1 VLVALVG
8 NPNCGKT
15 AVFNRLTG
23 AREKVGNYAGV
34 TVERK
39 AGALT
44 TSSGRA
50 VQVLDLPGTYS
61 FRTLSVDEAVAR
73 DVCLG
78 ERPGEGLPD
87 LLICVVDA
95 TNLRLNLRFALE
107 VRDLGRPMVVA
118 LNQMDAAARRGIT
131 IDVDRLAAGLGV
143 PVIPTVA
150 IRRGG
155 VDELVRRFDEAL
167 PAAPPRRT
175 VERAALHDEV
185 RALLDLAVTVP
196 RRTSELDDRIDRWVL
211 HPVFGLVLLA
221 VTLFLTFQAVYVGA
235 APFMDGLEAGV
246 GWVGERVGAGM
257 ADGPLRDL
265 LVEGVIAGV
274 GSVVVFLPQI
284 LILFAFILVLEESG
298 YLPRAAFL
306 LDRFMAGAGLTGRSF
321 IPLLSSF
328 ACAVPGI
335 MATRSI
341 RDPWERLAAILVAP
355 LMTCSARLPVY
366 ALLIG
371 AFIPDHRLAGFVSLQ
386 GLVLFGLYAAAVA
399 SAMAVA
405 FTMSRLR
412 GAHVEP
418 TLLLELPSYHRPDP
432 TAILLGLWER
442 ASIFLRR
449 VGTILLPV
457 SVLVWFLASFPGPT
471 PGQVE
476 PAIQTSY
483 AGRLGTLLHPLFE
496 PVGFTWE
503 IVVALVPGVAARE
516 VMVSALA
523 TVYATGAE
531 DDVAAL
537 STRVAQDWSL
547 PTALSLLA
555 WYVFAP
561 QCVSTIAVIRRE
573 TGSWRHT
580 GFAVAY
586 LTALAWIAA
595 FLTYQTA
602 RGLGW

>member
-405 FTMSRLR
+405 FTMSGC
-412 GAHVEP
+412 GARTSSP
-418 TLLLELPSYHRPDP
+418 RSCSSCRAT
-432 TAILLGLWER
+432 TA
-442 ASIFLRR
+442 
-449 VGTILLPV
+449 P
-457 SVLVWFLASFPGPT
+457 
-471 PGQVE
+471 
-476 PAIQTSY
+476 
-483 AGRLGTLLHPLFE
+483 
-496 PVGFTWE
+496 
-503 IVVALVPGVAARE
+503 
-516 VMVSALA
+516 
-523 TVYATGAE
+523 
-531 DDVAAL
+531 
-537 STRVAQDWSL
+537 
-547 PTALSLLA
+547 
-555 WYVFAP
+555 
-561 QCVSTIAVIRRE
+561 IRRRSCSGC
-573 TGSWRHT
+573 GSGPRSSCVGW
-580 GFAVAY
+580 
-586 LTALAWIAA
+586 
-595 FLTYQTA
+595 A
-602 RGLGW
+602 RSCCRSACSCGSSRRSRGRRPVRSSRRSRRRTPVVSGPCCTHCSSRSGSPGRSSSRWSPASRRAR